1 MFVACKRRKME
12 HITLFEPLSRKR
24 KWKYNIYYKL
34 QLPKKLRL
42 SFKIKRNADRELINP
57 LDKKQKVCDNRH
69 CLVHEEEYIC
79 NIYDCSGIKCM
90 KEYNQSSFMSY
101 IN

>member
-12 HITLFEPLSRKR
+12 HITLFEPLSR
-24 KWKYNIYYKL
+24 
-34 QLPKKLRL
+34 
-42 SFKIKRNADRELINP
+42 KRNADRELINP

-79 NIYDCSGIKCM
+79 NIYDCSGVKCM